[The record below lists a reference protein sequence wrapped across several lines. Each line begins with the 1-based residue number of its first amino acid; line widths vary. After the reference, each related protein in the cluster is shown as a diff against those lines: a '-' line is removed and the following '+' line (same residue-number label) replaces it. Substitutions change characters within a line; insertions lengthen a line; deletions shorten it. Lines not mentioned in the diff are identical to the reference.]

1 MEQYFL
7 FKIDEIFKGSC
18 ESRMEGANME
28 IEYTIKNKLSKIHSS
43 REVHTVQDC
52 SNVQVAVKYN
62 NSFVNI
68 FESYESKS
76 TPYVNI
82 SMNDLWIR
90 MPQRTLETLLKE
102 GKRYLNGL
110 DDELHREQE
119 EDLASEN
126 D

>member
-1 MEQYFL
+1 M
-7 FKIDEIFKGSC
+7 
-18 ESRMEGANME
+18 
-28 IEYTIKNKLSKIHSS
+28 
-43 REVHTVQDC
+43 
-52 SNVQVAVKYN
+52 QVAVKYN